1 MNLLLGRILKLGCI
15 CSQRMPEVSDPDLL
29 WSPDLCH
36 KQIQAS
42 AMKHILAMA
51 NNCTECV
58 MPGHEDERRLA
69 IAWALNS
76 ATHHHVRPPWIYEHR
91 KLDSQA

>member
-1 MNLLLGRILKLGCI
+1 
-15 CSQRMPEVSDPDLL
+15 
-29 WSPDLCH
+29 
-36 KQIQAS
+36 
-42 AMKHILAMA
+42 MKHILAMA

-76 ATHHHVRPPWIYEHR
+76 RITMPDCAMD
-91 KLDSQA
+91 L